1 MSKEYKLRM
10 PVMRRTCANCGKDY
24 TQHLDKKCLFDS
36 SEFKPGG
43 ISVLKQTIKCYVEE
57 PKDKEKK

>member
-1 MSKEYKLRM
+1 
-10 PVMRRTCANCGKDY
+10 MRRTCANCGKDY